1 MTLYDRSQ
9 ATEHIQ
15 FKSFSSMKSCGR
27 QMRHRTKQD
36 RRTKLS
42 LKNVVLI
49 IQTHDTTL
57 TIRIAGLIKKK
68 STTLTVLVTWYKQTE
83 NQFENQSH
91 FESENQSQ
99 VILIKMLLQIM
110 TANLNIKINISTVSS
125 LQ

>member
-68 STTLTVLVTWYKQTE
+68 STTLTVLVTGTNRQ
-83 NQFENQSH
+83 
-91 FESENQSQ
+91 
-99 VILIKMLLQIM
+99 
-110 TANLNIKINISTVSS
+110 KINLKIKAILRVKIKVRSF
-125 LQ
+125 